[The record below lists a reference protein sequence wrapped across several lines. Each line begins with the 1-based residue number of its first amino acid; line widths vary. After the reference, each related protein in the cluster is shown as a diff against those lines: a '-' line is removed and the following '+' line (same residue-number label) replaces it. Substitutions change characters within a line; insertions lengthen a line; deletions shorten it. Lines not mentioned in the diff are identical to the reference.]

1 MNVIEKQLVQSF
13 KVCVS
18 LHMLIKELTGK
29 GRLYMQLGFILD
41 EEYIN

>member
-1 MNVIEKQLVQSF
+1 MNVIEKQLVQSSKF
-13 KVCVS
+13 VS
-18 LHMLIKELTGK
+18 LFMLIKELTGK